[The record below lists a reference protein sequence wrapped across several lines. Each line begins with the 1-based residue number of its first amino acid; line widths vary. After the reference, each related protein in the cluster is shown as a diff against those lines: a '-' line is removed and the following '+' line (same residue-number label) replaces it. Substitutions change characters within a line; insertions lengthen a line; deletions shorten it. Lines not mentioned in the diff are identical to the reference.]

1 MNIKGR
7 WIHKTVD
14 NYNFFFFP
22 LFFFGFFFLFSLFPF
37 FFPNGKK
44 RLRRP
49 LITVSYQAVTEI
61 KLQACSVLRKERE
74 WKGEEE
80 KREGDQNGLDAS
92 RKGGAMLFMNIHSQ
106 SHL

>member
-14 NYNFFFFP
+14 NYNFFLFSFV
-22 LFFFGFFFLFSLFPF
+22 FFFFFFF
-37 FFPNGKK
+37 NGNK

-49 LITVSYQAVTEI
+49 PITVSYQAVTEI
-61 KLQACSVLRKERE
+61 KLQSCSVLRKERE

-92 RKGGAMLFMNIHSQ
+92 RKGGAMAFMNIHSQ

>member
-14 NYNFFFFP
+14 NYNFFSFF
-22 LFFFGFFFLFSLFPF
+22 LCFFGVFFFFSLLPFFF
-37 FFPNGKK
+37 FFPNVKK
-44 RLRRP
+44 RLQRP
-49 LITVSYQAVTEI
+49 LITVTEI
-61 KLQACSVLRKERE
+61 KLQSCPVLRKERE
-74 WKGEEE
+74 WKGEEGK
-80 KREGDQNGLDAS
+80 KRDQNGLDAS

>member
-14 NYNFFFFP
+14 NYNFFLFSFV
-22 LFFFGFFFLFSLFPF
+22 FFFFFFL
-37 FFPNGKK
+37 NGKK

-49 LITVSYQAVTEI
+49 LTTVSYQAVAEI
-61 KLQACSVLRKERE
+61 KLQPCSVLRKERE